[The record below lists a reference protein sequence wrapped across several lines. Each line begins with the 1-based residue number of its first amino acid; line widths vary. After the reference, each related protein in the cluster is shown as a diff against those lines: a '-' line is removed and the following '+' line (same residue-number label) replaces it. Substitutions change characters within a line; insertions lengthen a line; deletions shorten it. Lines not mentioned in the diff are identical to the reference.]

1 MDQAHQFR
9 VVAWWS
15 SGRTGIAKADSAP
28 NAIHF
33 TAPVSFGGIDGRWTP
48 EDLLLGAIA
57 SCFTTTFRAIADHAK
72 FEYVDLQMEVTGT
85 IVRNDPGYG
94 FAGILIR
101 ANLTVAS
108 PESQQLAIKLLQSA
122 EARCV
127 VARALAIQPTFEP
140 VVTIRPLACG
150 MHGTCAVAE
159 PATKQFVPD

>member
-1 MDQAHQFR
+1 MDQAHNFR

-48 EDLLLGAIA
+48 EDLFLGAIA

-72 FEYVDLQMEVTGT
+72 FEYVDLQMEVTGAV
-85 IVRNDPGYG
+85 VRDEPGYG

-108 PESQQLAIKLLQSA
+108 PVSQQQGVKLLQSA

-127 VARALAIQPTFEP
+127 VARALAVQQTFEP
-140 VVTIRPLACG
+140 VVTVRTLACG
-150 MHGTCAVAE
+150 MNGTCAVPE
-159 PATKQFVPD
+159 LATKQVAPD

>member
-1 MDQAHQFR
+1 MEQAHKFR

-57 SCFTTTFRAIADHAK
+57 SCFTTTFRAIADRAK
-72 FEYVDLQMEVTGT
+72 FEYVDLQMEVGGT
-85 IVRNDPGYG
+85 VVRNDTGYE
-94 FAGILIR
+94 FAGILVR

-108 PESQQLAIKLLQSA
+108 QENQQQGVKLLQIA
-122 EARCV
+122 KARCV
-127 VARALAIQPTFEP
+127 IARAVAIPQTFEP
-140 VVTIRPLACG
+140 VVTVRTVACG
-150 MHGTCAVAE
+150 MNGACALPEA
-159 PATKQFVPD
+159 ATKQFAPE

>member
-1 MDQAHQFR
+1 MDLAHNFR

-15 SGRTGIAKADSAP
+15 SGRTGIAKSDSAP

-72 FEYVDLQMEVTGT
+72 FEYIDLQMEVTGT
-85 IVRNDPGYG
+85 VVRNDPGYG
-94 FAGILIR
+94 FSGILIR

-108 PESQQLAIKLLQSA
+108 QENQQQGDRLLQIA
-122 EARCV
+122 KARCV
-127 VARALAIQPTFEP
+127 VARALAIQQTFEP
-140 VVTIRPLACG
+140 LVTVRSLACG
-150 MHGTCAVAE
+150 MNGPCAVPE
-159 PATKQFVPD
+159 PATKQVAPE